1 MILKPDISANS
12 LASPLIS
19 MLSVILKE
27 DPSLEVTLMYSTKL
41 PSERPKP
48 EEVLFLPRI
57 LELFSSAHALPD
69 YQGKNRIE
77 LFFTGLEEDDDYPN
91 FDEILDSLHTPDL
104 PIVISTNRMAALDV
118 SIAVGSREEQRS
130 SVFYVCGPPNMT
142 DEITKF
148 LRRQYDI
155 DIARVLCEK
164 WW

>member
-1 MILKPDISANS
+1 
-12 LASPLIS
+12 

-41 PSERPKP
+41 PSESPKP

-57 LELFSSAHALPD
+57 LELFSSAHALSD
-69 YQGKNRIE
+69 HQGKNRIE
-77 LFFTGLEEDDDYPN
+77 LFFTGLGEDDNYPD

-104 PIVISTNRMAALDV
+104 PIVISPNRMALLDM
-118 SIAVGSREEQRS
+118 SIAVGSKEEQRS
-130 SVFYVCGPPNMT
+130 SVVYVCGPPNMT

-148 LRRQYDI
+148 LRRQQNI
-155 DIARVLCEK
+155 GVARVLCEK